1 MLNNQHPHYIH
12 VDDDFPKKRLIELF
26 RPHFYLYLI
35 MRYHIIGLEK
45 THLAR
50 NLLIS
55 KMCEICIVNP
65 KFGRKC
71 IVSGYDGKQLVSFD
85 DKIPSFTM
93 NDAYKYHIGQR
104 KFNGTDS
111 DDESY
116 SDDDTDSVS

>member
-1 MLNNQHPHYIH
+1 
-12 VDDDFPKKRLIELF
+12 
-26 RPHFYLYLI
+26 
-35 MRYHIIGLEK
+35 LEK

-104 KFNGTDS
+104 KFNSTDS